1 MTASKALLSQDRIAI
16 GTGSAGTVSGSLSL
30 LLRYSLVK
38 REASGTDAPVSEAE
52 LKPGD
57 IVRISVSVGMP
68 GSLALFE
75 RDASGDLRQVFPAAG
90 QNAAVAANS
99 SFTIDWPIAIA
110 TSAENFRLTLSP
122 ADLQTDKRVE
132 VAKKRPPEPLALD
145 IQIGPKN

>member
-38 REASGTDAPVSEAE
+38 REASGTDTPVSEAE

-90 QNAAVAANS
+90 QSATVAANS

-110 TSAENFRLTLSP
+110 PSAETFRLTLSP
-122 ADLQTDKRVE
+122 ADLQTDKGVE
-132 VAKKRPPEPLALD
+132 VAKKQTPAPLALD